1 MRVDEQRLNQ
11 LIERAV
17 SDFGAVWHAPLV
29 VIGDRLGLYRALAE
43 EGPLNSMELAAHTQ
57 THERYVREWLR
68 AQAAGGYVSYDSDA
82 ERYYMSPEQSM
93 VLANEDSPAFLVGAF
108 QGAVAGLLSTPKIE
122 AAFRSGAG
130 VGWDEH
136 DAELFHATE
145 RLFRP
150 GYAEHLVRDW
160 IPALDGI
167 ADRLANGARVADIGC
182 GFGASTILMA
192 QAFPASSFIGYDY
205 HENSIRIA
213 TEHAQNAGVADR
225 VRFEVA
231 GAKTYRGRDYDLVAA
246 FDCLHDMGDPAGV
259 AAHVLETLGPGGSW
273 MIVEPFANDRV
284 EENLNPVGRAFYSAS
299 TMVCT
304 PCSLAQEVG
313 LGLGAQA
320 GEARLREVVNEGGFR
335 TFQRVAQT
343 PFNLIFEARP

>member
-1 MRVDEQRLNQ
+1 MSVDEDRLNQ
-11 LIERAV
+11 LLERV
-17 SDFGAVWHAPLV
+17 ISDFGGAWHAPLV

-43 EGPLNSMELAAHTQ
+43 HGPLDSAQLAARTQ

-68 AQAAGGYVSYDSDA
+68 AQAAGGYVSYDPQT
-82 ERYYMSPEQSM
+82 ERYHMSPEQSM
-93 VLANEDSPAFLVGAF
+93 VLVNEDSPTFLVGAF
-108 QGAVAGLLSTPKIE
+108 QGAIAGLLSTPKIE
-122 AAFRSGAG
+122 AIFRSGEG
-130 VGWDEH
+130 FGWDQH
-136 DAELFHATE
+136 DPSLFHATE

-150 GYAEHLVRDW
+150 GYTEHLVRDW

-192 QAFPASSFIGYDY
+192 QAFPASSFTGFDY
-205 HENSIRIA
+205 HENSVRIA
-213 TEHAQNAGVADR
+213 TERAQAAGMQDR

-231 GAKTYRGRDYDLVAA
+231 SAKGYRGNDYDLVAA
-246 FDCLHDMGDPAGV
+246 FDCLHDMGDPVGV
-259 AAHVLETLGPGGSW
+259 ASHVLETLGPEGSW

-284 EENLNPVGRAFYSAS
+284 EDNFNPVGRAFYSVS

-320 GEARLREVVNEGGFR
+320 GEAHLREVVSQGGFNR
-335 TFQRVAQT
+335 FRRAAQT
-343 PFNLIFEARP
+343 PFNLVFEARP

>member
-1 MRVDEQRLNQ
+1 MRIDEERLNQ
-11 LIERAV
+11 LLERAV
-17 SDFGAVWHAPLV
+17 SDFGAAWHAPLV

-43 EGPLNSMELAAHTQ
+43 NGPLNSTELAARTQ

-68 AQAAGGYVSYDSDA
+68 AQAAGGYVSYDPNA

-108 QGAVAGLLSTPKIE
+108 QGAVAGLLATPKVE

-150 GYAEHLVRDW
+150 GYAEYLVRDW
-160 IPALDGI
+160 IPALDGV
-167 ADRLANGARVADIGC
+167 ADRLASGARVADIGC

-192 QAFPASSFIGYDY
+192 QAFPASSFTGYDY

-213 TEHAQNAGVADR
+213 AERARAAGVADR
-225 VRFEVA
+225 VHFEVA
-231 GAKTYRGRDYDLVAA
+231 GAKTYRGRDYDLVAV
-246 FDCLHDMGDPAGV
+246 FDCLHDMGDPVGV
-259 AAHVLETLGPGGSW
+259 AAHVLGTLGPEGCW

-284 EENLNPVGRAFYSAS
+284 EDNLNPVGRAFYSVS

-320 GEARLREVVNEGGFR
+320 GEARLREVLNEGGFGTLR
-335 TFQRVAQT
+335 RVAQT

>member
-1 MRVDEQRLNQ
+1 MRIDEERLNQ
-11 LIERAV
+11 LLERAV
-17 SDFGAVWHAPLV
+17 SDFGAAWHAPLV

-43 EGPLNSMELAAHTQ
+43 NGPLNSAELAARTQ

-68 AQAAGGYVSYDSDA
+68 AQAAGGYVSYDPDA

-93 VLANEDSPAFLVGAF
+93 VLANEDSPAFLIGAF
-108 QGAVAGLLSTPKIE
+108 QGAVAGLLATPKIE
-122 AAFRSGAG
+122 AAFRSGTG

-150 GYAEHLVRDW
+150 GYAEYLVRDW
-160 IPALDGI
+160 IPALDGV
-167 ADRLANGARVADIGC
+167 ADRLVSGTRVADIGC

-192 QAFPASSFIGYDY
+192 QAFPASSFTGYDY

-213 TEHAQNAGVADR
+213 TERARGAGVADR
-225 VRFEVA
+225 VHFEVA

-246 FDCLHDMGDPAGV
+246 FDCLHDMGDPVGV
-259 AAHVLETLGPGGSW
+259 AAHVLETLGPEGSW

-284 EENLNPVGRAFYSAS
+284 EDNLNLVGRAFYSIS

>member
-1 MRVDEQRLNQ
+1 MSVDEERLNQ
-11 LIERAV
+11 LLERAV
-17 SDFGAVWHAPLV
+17 SDFGAAWHAPLV

-43 EGPLNSMELAAHTQ
+43 NGPMTSAELAAGTQ

-68 AQAAGGYVSYDSDA
+68 AQAAGGYVSYDRAS
-82 ERYYMSPEQSM
+82 ERYFMSPEQAM
-93 VLANEDSPAFLVGAF
+93 VLADEESPTFLVGAF
-108 QGAVAGLLSTPKIE
+108 QGAVAGLLATPKIE
-122 AAFRSGAG
+122 AAFRSGQG

-136 DAELFHATE
+136 DAELFRATE

-150 GYAEHLVRDW
+150 GYAEYLVRDW
-160 IPALDGI
+160 IPALDGK
-167 ADRLANGARVADIGC
+167 ADRLAQGARVADIGC

-192 QAFPASSFIGYDY
+192 QAFPASRFTGYDY
-205 HENSIRIA
+205 HENSVRIA
-213 TEHAQNAGVADR
+213 SERAQAAGVADR

-231 GAKTYRGRDYDLVAA
+231 GAKSYNGGDYDLVAA
-246 FDCLHDMGDPAGV
+246 FDCLHDMGDPIGV
-259 AAHVLETLGPGGSW
+259 AAHVLETLAPEGSW

-284 EENLNPVGRAFYSAS
+284 EENLNPVGRAFYSVS

-320 GEARLREVVNEGGFR
+320 GEARLREVVTQGGFSR
-335 TFQRVAQT
+335 FRRVAQT